1 MGIGG
6 GGENKT
12 YSDDQSAIADIINI
26 SGLNGALVVGTSA
39 VEVRV
44 GLTKLIGRKSVT
56 LYNNSNRIIYW
67 GYSSAVTTAT
77 GTPIQVGQYFEWI
90 VGDIVE
96 IWVITDQT
104 NKNTRIT
111 ESA

>member
-12 YSDDQSAIADIINI
+12 YSDDQSACADILNI
-26 SGLNGALVVGTSA
+26 SGLQGSLTVGTSA
-39 VEVRV
+39 VEIKV
-44 GLTKLIGRKSVT
+44 GVSKLTGRKSVT
-56 LYNNSNRIIYW
+56 LYNNSNRIMYW
-67 GYSSAVTTAT
+67 GYTNSVTTST
-77 GTPIQVGQYFEWI
+77 GTPIQVGQYFEWMI
-90 VGDIVE
+90 GDILE
-96 IWVITDQT
+96 LWVITDQT